1 MLVCK
6 NLSFIYIL
14 ILFSPSALF
23 ANNIK
28 NSAVVFMYHRFGQ
41 QNSPSTNI
49 TMEQFKKHLEEFN
62 KDQYNVVPLE
72 YIIDSFNT
80 DTILPDNTIAISIDD
95 GHKSILTNAWPLIKK
110 YNFPITIFIST
121 DPINSK
127 SKNYLSWNDIRF
139 LKNQGVSI
147 GAHTKT
153 HPHLQNL
160 SPEEIKNEIEL
171 SNKVYLKEL
180 NEIPKLFAYPF
191 GEANDKVFQ
200 ILKDYGFKA
209 SFGQHSGVI
218 NETSDFNYLPRF
230 SLNEK
235 YGDIE
240 RVKFSSNAKGMGVY
254 DLIPTNP
261 EFNENP
267 PFIGFSLLDKKL
279 ANIINCFVYDT
290 NGNVD
295 LDLYS
300 FEERIEIRLNRKL
313 KEGRVRMNC
322 TAKEKENWRWFGHQ
336 FIVPKY
342 LN

>member
-1 MLVCK
+1 MCYAGDGITDYFPQVTTSDTLKVSYDVYLYENGVVEVC
-6 NLSFIYIL
+6 SMEEWL
-14 ILFSPSALF
+14 IFD
-23 ANNIK
+23 
-28 NSAVVFMYHRFGQ
+28 
-41 QNSPSTNI
+41 QNSFSWVLLNMLPTSINELT
-49 TMEQFKKHLEEFN
+49 FN
-62 KDQYNVVPLE
+62 RVN
-72 YIIDSFNT
+72 N
-80 DTILPDNTIAISIDD
+80 
-95 GHKSILTNAWPLIKK
+95 
-110 YNFPITIFIST
+110 
-121 DPINSK
+121 
-127 SKNYLSWNDIRF
+127 
-139 LKNQGVSI
+139 
-147 GAHTKT
+147 
-153 HPHLQNL
+153 
-160 SPEEIKNEIEL
+160 
-171 SNKVYLKEL
+171 NKIYDLLGKEL

-209 SFGQHSGVI
+209 SFGQYSGVI

-295 LDLYS
+295 LDLYN